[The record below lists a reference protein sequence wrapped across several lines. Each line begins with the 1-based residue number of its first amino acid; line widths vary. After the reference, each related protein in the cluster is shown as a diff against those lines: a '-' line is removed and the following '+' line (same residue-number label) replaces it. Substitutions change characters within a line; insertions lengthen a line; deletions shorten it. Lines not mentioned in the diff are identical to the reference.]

1 MQIML
6 KKTYYCISRNIT
18 VLYELAQQTKGWS
31 TSPDRLEGKST
42 IIWRRQGDNGA
53 GVAAHT
59 SWGGRGEGVADILSP
74 VLVPGLPPVSVF
86 PPPDRRQSQWP
97 PTKEPCYPLSR
108 TPSPS
113 LRTSSLEVFP
123 RPSPRPPW
131 RPSSVSSCCCKYNTS
146 ASRSPSKTATRV
158 STAVATMHSLDHKTV
173 DLI

>member
-1 MQIML
+1 MSWLNRRRDIAHLQIGWRESQRSYDDV
-6 KKTYYCISRNIT
+6 KVATSRN
-18 VLYELAQQTKGWS
+18 V
-31 TSPDRLEGKST
+31 
-42 IIWRRQGDNGA
+42 A

-59 SWGGRGEGVADILSP
+59 SWGGGEGGADILSP

-86 PPPDRRQSQWP
+86 PPPDRRHSQWP

-158 STAVATMHSLDHKTV
+158 SSLQQ
-173 DLI
+173 LQLQQCIL